1 MKIKIKGTGSAVPKL
16 RVTNDDL
23 SKLMDTSDEW
33 IRSRTGI
40 GARHLAVEE
49 TTTGLAVA
57 AAKEALKDAEMTA
70 EELDLIIAATVTA
83 DKFLPNLSCE
93 VQSALGAKN
102 AVAFD
107 LNAACSGFLFA
118 LNTVQMYLENGVYKK
133 ALVIGA
139 ETLSKIMDWNDRST
153 CVLFGDG
160 AGAAVVAAELEDENS
175 AGNQDDVVDS
185 EVDCKMVQADAA
197 DSKVNCKMAHADDA
211 DSRTN
216 CKAMQPGASD
226 KSGILSMVQGSD
238 GARGEV
244 LRCDNRPVN
253 NPFAVNDTKLS
264 YVSMNGQEVYKFAV
278 KTVPKVIEEA
288 VKKAGLEVEDID
300 LFVLHQANLRIIESV
315 AKRLHQPMEKFPT
328 NLEECGNIS
337 AASVPI
343 LLDNINKHG
352 MICEGKKIVL
362 AGFGAGLTWGAT
374 VLVW

>member
-1 MKIKIKGTGSAVPKL
+1 MRIKIKGTGSAVPKL

-33 IRSRTGI
+33 IKSRTGI

-57 AAKEALKDAEMTA
+57 AANDALRDAGVTA

-160 AGAAVVAAELEDENS
+160 AGAAVVAAEDENVD
-175 AGNQDDVVDS
+175 GQPDVTGGRSDFGRT
-185 EVDCKMVQADAA
+185 QPDAE
-197 DSKVNCKMAHADDA
+197 SKSN
-211 DSRTN
+211 
-216 CKAMQPGASD
+216 

-253 NPFAVNDTKLS
+253 NPFAVNDATLS

-278 KTVPKVIEEA
+278 KTVPKVIEKA
-288 VKKAGLEVEDID
+288 VDKAGLKVEDID

>member
-1 MKIKIKGTGSAVPKL
+1 MKIVGTGSCLPQ
-16 RVTNDDL
+16 RVVSNDDL
-23 SKLMDTSDEW
+23 AAIMDTSDEW
-33 IRSRTGI
+33 ISSRTGI
-40 GARHLAVEE
+40 RNRHIATTE
-49 TTTGLAVA
+49 TTTSLACDAV
-57 AAKEALKDAEMTA
+57 KSALQDAGIDGSEI
-70 EELDLIIAATVTA
+70 DLIIAASVST
-83 DKFLPNLSCE
+83 DKIVPSLACQIQAE
-93 VQSALGAKN
+93 IGASS

-107 LNAACSGFLFA
+107 INAACSGFLFGLA
-118 LNTVQMYLENGVYKK
+118 TADAYFKTGRFHK
-133 ALVIGA
+133 AVVVGA
-139 ETLSKIMDWNDRST
+139 EVLSKIMDWNDRST

-160 AGAAVVAAELEDENS
+160 AGAAVVE
-175 AGNQDDVVDS
+175 VDS
-185 EVDCKMVQADAA
+185 E
-197 DSKVNCKMAHADDA
+197 
-211 DSRTN
+211 TN
-216 CKAMQPGASD
+216 CKAKQPGAAN

>member
-1 MKIKIKGTGSAVPKL
+1 MNIRICGTGSALPERKI
-16 RVTNDDL
+16 TNDDL
-23 SKLMDTSDEW
+23 SQIMDTSDEW
-33 IRSRTGI
+33 ISSRTGI
-40 GARHLAVEE
+40 KTRHLATEE
-49 TTTGLAVA
+49 TTTSLATE
-57 AAKEALKDAEMTA
+57 AAKKALADADMKP
-70 EELDLIIAATVTA
+70 EEVELIIAATVTP
-83 DKFLPNLSCE
+83 DHLVPTLSCE
-93 VQSALGAKN
+93 VQREIGAVN

-107 LNAACSGFLFA
+107 LGAACSGFLFA
-118 LNTVQMYLENGVYKK
+118 LSTAQAYIASGRFKN
-133 ALVIGA
+133 ALLIGA
-139 ETLSKIMDWNDRST
+139 EVLSKIMDWNDRST

-160 AGAAVVAAELEDENS
+160 AGAAVVRADEENICH
-175 AGNQDDVVDS
+175 V
-185 EVDCKMVQADAA
+185 
-197 DSKVNCKMAHADDA
+197 
-211 DSRTN
+211 
-216 CKAMQPGASD
+216 
-226 KSGILSMVQGSD
+226 VQGSD
-238 GARGEV
+238 GAKGLV
-244 LRCDNRPVN
+244 LACENRPVN

-374 VLVW
+374 ALKTA